1 MHFQPEAVR
10 GGRLALD
17 LDEALRVTGEAQ
29 TSIALPAGRL
39 PGFRL
44 ELVVELDRVLQEL
57 RDIGG
62 SAELSNETGG
72 MASRTGGDIGALQ
85 HHGIGP
91 AIFAEMKGGAAADD
105 AAADD
110 DRTG

>member
-1 MHFQPEAVR
+1 
-10 GGRLALD
+10 
-17 LDEALRVTGEAQ
+17 
-29 TSIALPAGRL
+29 L

-72 MASRTGGDIGALQ
+72 MESRTGGELGALQ
-85 HHGIGP
+85 QHGIGP
-91 AIFAEMKGGAAADD
+91 AIFGEMKGGAAADD

-110 DRTG
+110 DRTGMSR